1 MPAQPRRRAGF
12 GHFLLAEWTKIRSV
26 RSTLWTLI
34 AAVVVIVGFTAL
46 ITWVTV
52 ANWTGPHAA
61 TRDARAIADPTSII
75 FGASVYLGQLAI
87 AVLGVLVVTT
97 EYSTGVIRAS
107 LLAVPKRY
115 AMLAAKVVV
124 FTVVMFILAEVI
136 AFGSF
141 FVGSAILH
149 SRVSVS
155 LSTHD
160 VLRATFGA
168 GLYLVAYGLFG
179 LAIGVLVRHTAGS
192 ISLAVGVAFVLPIL
206 TGLLPDTSFYNH
218 LNAYLPQ
225 QAGSAGLP
233 GPASRRSAAQR
244 LAGLRRAVHLGRRAA
259 GGGRGP
265 VQPARRVAPGPPATV
280 TRGRRRAR
288 WRAR

>member
-1 MPAQPRRRAGF
+1 MSATPTAGYSPAGTGAAQPQRRAGF
-12 GHFLLAEWTKIRSV
+12 GHYLLAEWTKIRSV

-34 AAVVVIVGFTAL
+34 AALVVIVGFTAL

-115 AMLAAKVVV
+115 TMLAAKVVV

-149 SRVSVS
+149 SRVQVS
-155 LSTHD
+155 LSTED

-192 ISLAVGVAFVLPIL
+192 ISIAVGVAFVLPIL

-225 QAGSAGLP
+225 QAGSQVYLVRPAGVQLLSAWQ
-233 GPASRRSAAQR
+233 GFGVLCIWVAVLLAVGAFFFNRRDA
-244 LAGLRRAVHLGRRAA
+244 
-259 GGGRGP
+259 
-265 VQPARRVAPGPPATV
+265 
-280 TRGRRRAR
+280 
-288 WRAR
+288 

>member
-1 MPAQPRRRAGF
+1 MSATPTAGYSATGTGAAWPRRRAGF
-12 GHFLLAEWTKIRSV
+12 GHYLLAEWTKIRSV

-46 ITWVTV
+46 ITWITV
-52 ANWTGPHAA
+52 ANWTGPDAA
-61 TRDARAIADPTSII
+61 ARNARAIADPTSII

-107 LLAVPKRY
+107 LLAVPRRY
-115 AMLAAKVVV
+115 AMLAAKVLV
-124 FTVVMFILAEVI
+124 FTFVMFILAEVI

-149 SRVSVS
+149 SRVQVS
-155 LSTHD
+155 LSTHH

-168 GLYLVAYGLFG
+168 GLYLVAYGLFA

-192 ISLAVGVAFVLPIL
+192 ISIAVGVAFVLPIL

-225 QAGSAGLP
+225 QAGSQVYLVRPAGVQLL
-233 GPASRRSAAQR
+233 SAWQGFGV
-244 LAGLRRAVHLGRRAA
+244 LCIWVAVLLAA
-259 GGGRGP
+259 GA
-265 VQPARRVAPGPPATV
+265 VLFNRRDA
-280 TRGRRRAR
+280 
-288 WRAR
+288 

>member
-1 MPAQPRRRAGF
+1 MSATPTADYSPAGTGAAPTRRRAGF
-12 GHFLLAEWTKIRSV
+12 GHYLLAEWTKIRSV

-46 ITWVTV
+46 ITWITV

-61 TRDARAIADPTSII
+61 ARDARAILDPTSII

-107 LLAVPKRY
+107 LLAVPRRY

-149 SRVSVS
+149 SRVQVS

-168 GLYLVAYGLFG
+168 GLYLVGYGLFA

-192 ISLAVGVAFVLPIL
+192 ISIAVGVAFVLPIL

-225 QAGSAGLP
+225 QAGSQVYLVRPAGVQLLSAWQ
-233 GPASRRSAAQR
+233 GFGVLFIWVAVLLAIGAVLFNRRDA
-244 LAGLRRAVHLGRRAA
+244 
-259 GGGRGP
+259 
-265 VQPARRVAPGPPATV
+265 
-280 TRGRRRAR
+280 
-288 WRAR
+288 

>member
-1 MPAQPRRRAGF
+1 MSATPTAGYSPAGTGAAQPQRRAGF
-12 GHFLLAEWTKIRSV
+12 GHYLLAEWTKIRSV

-34 AAVVVIVGFTAL
+34 AALVVIVGFTAL

-115 AMLAAKVVV
+115 TMLAAKVVV

-149 SRVSVS
+149 SHVHVA
-155 LSTHD
+155 LSDPGVT
-160 VLRATFGA
+160 RAVVGA
-168 GLYLVAYGLFG
+168 GLYLTVLGLF
-179 LAIGVLVRHTAGS
+179 AIGVGGLIRHTAGGVS
-192 ISLAVGVAFVLPIL
+192 AVIGIVLVLPII
-206 TGLLPDTSFYNH
+206 GALLPSGTVYDH
-218 LNAYLPQ
+218 INAYLPT
-225 QAGSAGLP
+225 QAGQLVAHVHRSSGDLLGPWQGFGVLCLYAAVALVAAGYL
-233 GPASRRSAAQR
+233 
-244 LAGLRRAVHLGRRAA
+244 LRRRDA
-259 GGGRGP
+259 
-265 VQPARRVAPGPPATV
+265 
-280 TRGRRRAR
+280 
-288 WRAR
+288 